1 MVQTPFIVQIL
12 RVVLHVQS
20 KNGNL

>member
-1 MVQTPFIVQIL
+1 MFQTPLIVQIL